1 MYWLPGVSEKR
12 VQDSRIF
19 MKSEPSTLVGVGGGD
34 GLYSVDGQGK
44 RVRQETERQRKKEEE
59 EG

>member
-1 MYWLPGVSEKR
+1 
-12 VQDSRIF
+12 
-19 MKSEPSTLVGVGGGD
+19 MKSEPSTLVGVEGGD